1 MPAKPLVKNLGC
13 QVKSHYNYY
22 CNGTLVNGRHNVNPD
37 KHNEC
42 VILLHGLIRTNR
54 SMLKIEKALKAVGY
68 KVYNC
73 SYPSRKQAIEL
84 LSETV
89 IDAAIRHCRKNFQPE
104 RIHFVTHSMGGIL
117 IRFYLAQNDI
127 EHLGRVV
134 MLAPPNAGSE
144 LVDRLS
150 GLQLFTL
157 IYGPAAS
164 QLGTD
169 ASSLPKSLGPVD
181 YEVGI
186 IAGNRSLNLLYSAL
200 IPGENDGKVSTRNTR
215 LEGMADFIVLP
226 YAHNFMMNRPQVIEQ
241 TITFLQKGLF
251 NHN

>member
-1 MPAKPLVKNLGC
+1 M
-13 QVKSHYNYY
+13 
-22 CNGTLVNGRHNVNPD
+22 NPD

-42 VILLHGLIRTNR
+42 VILLHGLARTNR
-54 SMLKIEKALKAVGY
+54 SMLKIEKALKVVGY
-68 KVYNC
+68 NVFNC
-73 SYPSRKQAIEL
+73 NYPSRKQAIEL
-84 LSETV
+84 LSETA
-89 IDAAIRHCRKNFQPE
+89 IEAAIQHCRDNFQPE

-117 IRFYLAQNDI
+117 IRFYLSQHDI
-127 EHLGRVV
+127 DHLGRVV

-150 GLQLFTL
+150 KLQLFHL
-157 IYGPAAS
+157 IHGPAAR

-169 ASSLPKSLGPVD
+169 ALSLPNSLGPVN

-200 IPGENDGKVSTRNTR
+200 IPGEDDGKVSTRNTR

-226 YAHNFMMNRPQVIEQ
+226 YAHSFMMNRPQVIEQ
-241 TITFLQKGLF
+241 TLNFLEQGRFDHSEPLE
-251 NHN
+251 

>member
-1 MPAKPLVKNLGC
+1 LGYEVEWLYNQYRNDKPVDGKQYL
-13 QVKSHYNYY
+13 
-22 CNGTLVNGRHNVNPD
+22 NPN

-42 VILLHGLIRTNR
+42 VILLHGLARTNR

-68 KVYNC
+68 DVFNA
-73 SYPSRKQAIEL
+73 SYPSRKKAIEL
-84 LSETV
+84 LSETS
-89 IDAAIRHCRKNFQPE
+89 IEAAIQHCRDNFVPE

-117 IRFYLAQNDI
+117 IRFYLAQNNIDD
-127 EHLGRVV
+127 LGRVV

-150 GLQLFTL
+150 QLQLFNL
-157 IYGPAAS
+157 IFGPAGK

-169 ASSLPKSLGPVD
+169 ASSLPNSLGPVD

-186 IAGNRSLNLLYSAL
+186 IAGNRSLNLFYSAL
-200 IPGENDGKVSTRNTR
+200 IPGEDDGRVSTRNTR

-226 YAHNFMMNRPQVIEQ
+226 YTHSFMMNRPQVIEQ
-241 TITFLQKGLF
+241 TLHFLQRGRF
-251 NHN
+251 QH

>member
-1 MPAKPLVKNLGC
+1 M
-13 QVKSHYNYY
+13 
-22 CNGTLVNGRHNVNPD
+22 NPD

-42 VILLHGLIRTNR
+42 VILLHGLARTNR
-54 SMLKIEKALKAVGY
+54 SMLKIGKALKVVGY
-68 KVYNC
+68 NVFNC
-73 SYPSRKQAIEL
+73 NYPSRKQAIEL
-84 LSETV
+84 LSETA
-89 IDAAIRHCRKNFQPE
+89 IKAAIQHCRDNFQPE

-117 IRFYLAQNDI
+117 IRFYLSQHDI
-127 EHLGRVV
+127 DHLGRVV

-150 GLQLFTL
+150 KLQLFHL
-157 IYGPAAS
+157 IHGPAAR

-169 ASSLPKSLGPVD
+169 ASSLPNSLGPVN

-200 IPGENDGKVSTRNTR
+200 IPGEDDGKVSTRNTR

-226 YAHNFMMNRPQVIEQ
+226 YAHSFMMNRPQVIEQ
-241 TITFLQKGLF
+241 TITFLQQGKF
-251 NHN
+251 KHN

>member
-1 MPAKPLVKNLGC
+1 L
-13 QVKSHYNYY
+13 
-22 CNGTLVNGRHNVNPD
+22 NPD

-42 VILLHGLIRTNR
+42 VILLHGLARTNR
-54 SMLKIEKALKAVGY
+54 SMLKIEKALKTVGY
-68 KVYNC
+68 EVYNC
-73 SYPSRKQAIEL
+73 NYPSRKQAIEQ
-84 LSETV
+84 LSETT
-89 IDAAIRHCRKNFQPE
+89 IEAAIQHCRENFQPE

-117 IRFYLAQNDI
+117 IRFYLAQHDI
-127 EHLGRVV
+127 DHLGRVV
-134 MLAPPNAGSE
+134 MLAPPNAGTE

-157 IYGPAAS
+157 INGPAAS

-186 IAGNRSLNLLYSAL
+186 IAGNRSLNLLFSAL

-226 YAHNFMMNRPQVIEQ
+226 YAHSFMMNRPQVIEQ
-241 TITFLQKGLF
+241 TITFLQQGKF
-251 NHN
+251 KHN

>member
-1 MPAKPLVKNLGC
+1 M
-13 QVKSHYNYY
+13 
-22 CNGTLVNGRHNVNPD
+22 NPD

-42 VILLHGLIRTNR
+42 VILLHGLARTNR
-54 SMLKIEKALKAVGY
+54 SMLKIEKALKVVGY
-68 KVYNC
+68 NVFNC
-73 SYPSRKQAIEL
+73 NYPSRKQAIEL
-84 LSETV
+84 LSETA
-89 IDAAIRHCRKNFQPE
+89 IEAAIQHCRDNFQTE

-117 IRFYLAQNDI
+117 IRFYLSQHDI

-150 GLQLFTL
+150 KLQLFHL
-157 IYGPAAS
+157 IHGPAAR

-169 ASSLPKSLGPVD
+169 ASSLPNSLGPVN

-200 IPGENDGKVSTRNTR
+200 IPGEDDGKVSTRNTR

-226 YAHNFMMNRPQVIEQ
+226 YAHSFMMNRPQVIKQ
-241 TITFLQKGLF
+241 TITFLQQGKF
-251 NHN
+251 KHN

>member
-1 MPAKPLVKNLGC
+1 M
-13 QVKSHYNYY
+13 
-22 CNGTLVNGRHNVNPD
+22 NPD

-42 VILLHGLIRTNR
+42 VILLHGLARTNR
-54 SMLKIEKALKAVGY
+54 SMLKIEKALKVVGY
-68 KVYNC
+68 NVFNC
-73 SYPSRKQAIEL
+73 NYPSRKQAIEL
-84 LSETV
+84 LSETA
-89 IDAAIRHCRKNFQPE
+89 IEAAIQHCRDNFQTE

-117 IRFYLAQNDI
+117 IRFYLSQHDI
-127 EHLGRVV
+127 DHLGRVV

-150 GLQLFTL
+150 KLQLFHL
-157 IYGPAAS
+157 IHGPAAR

-169 ASSLPKSLGPVD
+169 ASSLPNSLGPVN

-200 IPGENDGKVSTRNTR
+200 IPGEDDGKVSTRNTR

-226 YAHNFMMNRPQVIEQ
+226 YAHSFMMNRPQVIKQ
-241 TITFLQKGLF
+241 TITFLQQGKF
-251 NHN
+251 KHN

>member
-1 MPAKPLVKNLGC
+1 M
-13 QVKSHYNYY
+13 
-22 CNGTLVNGRHNVNPD
+22 NPD

-42 VILLHGLIRTNR
+42 VILLHGLARTNR
-54 SMLKIEKALKAVGY
+54 SMLKIEKALKVVGY
-68 KVYNC
+68 NVFNC
-73 SYPSRKQAIEL
+73 NYPSRKQAIEL
-84 LSETV
+84 LSETA
-89 IDAAIRHCRKNFQPE
+89 IEAAIHHCRDNFQPE

-117 IRFYLAQNDI
+117 IRFYLSQHDI
-127 EHLGRVV
+127 DHLGRVV

-150 GLQLFTL
+150 KLQLFHL
-157 IYGPAAS
+157 IHGPAAR

-169 ASSLPKSLGPVD
+169 ASSLPNSLGPVN

-200 IPGENDGKVSTRNTR
+200 IPGEDDGKVSTRNTR

-226 YAHNFMMNRPQVIEQ
+226 YAHSFMMNRPQVIEQ
-241 TITFLQKGLF
+241 TITFLQQGKF
-251 NHN
+251 KHN

>member
-54 SMLKIEKALKAVGY
+54 SMLKIEKALNAVGY

-89 IDAAIRHCRKNFQPE
+89 IDAAIRHCRKNFQPD

-117 IRFYLAQNDI
+117 IRFYLAQHDI

-134 MLAPPNAGSE
+134 MLAPPNAGTE

-150 GLQLFTL
+150 GLKLFTL